1 MTWVTGVRRRQVGLL
16 GGTFDPPHIGH
27 VVAAMS
33 AGEALGLDEVWLV
46 PAGDPWQK
54 RARRVT
60 PAGLRLAL
68 TEAAVDGVPG
78 LAVSDVEVRRAG
90 PSYTIDTV
98 DQLRAADPERE
109 LVLILGRDAA
119 AALPTWERHE
129 ELVAAVELALIDR
142 AGVVPPG
149 RPAPDPGVTGA
160 RTHVVPMRRIDVSST
175 ELRQRAA
182 AGLPL
187 VPLVA
192 PGVAAL
198 VARHGL
204 YRHAAPA

>member
-1 MTWVTGVRRRQVGLL
+1 MTWVTGVRRRRVGLL

-33 AGEALGLDEVWLV
+33 VGEALDLDEVWLV

-54 RARRVT
+54 RDRRVT
-60 PAGLRLAL
+60 PAGVRLAL

-78 LAVSDVEVRRAG
+78 LGVSDVEVRRAG

-98 DQLRAADPERE
+98 DQLRADDPERD
-109 LVLILGRDAA
+109 LVLIMGRDAA
-119 AALPTWERHE
+119 AGLPTWERHE
-129 ELVAAVELALIDR
+129 ELVAAVELALVDR
-142 AGVVPPG
+142 AGAVLPG
-149 RPAPDPGVTGA
+149 RPAPDLVGGA

-175 ELRQRAA
+175 ELRHRAA

-204 YRHAAPA
+204 YRDPEPV